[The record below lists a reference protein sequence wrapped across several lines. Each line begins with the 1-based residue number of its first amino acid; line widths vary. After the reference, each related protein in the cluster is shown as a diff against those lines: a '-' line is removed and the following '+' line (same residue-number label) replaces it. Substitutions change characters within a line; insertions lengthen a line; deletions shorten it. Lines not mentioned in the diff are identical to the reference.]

1 MNFLLTNDDGIA
13 APGLWA
19 AARALAAL
27 GRVLI
32 VAPSSLSERWFSK
45 ADWNVVNLCS

>member
-1 MNFLLTNDDGIA
+1 MNFLLTNDDGID

-19 AARALAAL
+19 ASRALAEL

-32 VAPSSLSERWFSK
+32 VAPNANYSG
-45 ADWNVVNLCS
+45 